1 MTVDGHGDREEFSI
15 TPEEQRR
22 IEEQVDTEIALARI
36 KAWLEYYDRNIKP
49 LDEMGSI

>member
-1 MTVDGHGDREEFSI
+1 MTADEHRDGEEFVI

-36 KAWLEYYDRNIKP
+36 KAYLEYYDRNIKP
-49 LDEMGSI
+49 LDSTGL